1 MATIVK
7 RDSGHW
13 KAVIRL
19 PRFGV
24 RLRTKTFRL
33 RADAE
38 AWARQTEDRIQR
50 GVWRDTSEAE
60 RTSLRDALTRYEKE
74 VTPRKRSAVSEASML
89 RIIHE
94 DAGPLLDRGLSR
106 IDGGDLAGLRDKW
119 KRDGVKP
126 STTRRRMALLS
137 HLFTIAR
144 KEWRMSGLLNPVRD
158 VTLPPVRDARSR
170 RISDSELNAII
181 TASGSRE
188 LPAFV
193 RLLQES
199 AMRRGELH
207 ALRWQH
213 VNLRDATAFL
223 PATKNG
229 TSRTVPLSPGAVAIL
244 KKLPRRVDGRVFG
257 IGVNAFTKAFGR
269 AVKRARAHYEAECIE
284 KRSKPDPAFL
294 IDVRMHDERH
304 EATTRLAR
312 TFGVLDLRS
321 ITGHKDL
328 RMLARYYN
336 PDPKEL
342 AKRMRGKGNKLGE
355 TSSAANQDA

>member
-1 MATIVK
+1 MATITR

-13 KAVIRL
+13 KAIIRL

-24 RLRTKTFRL
+24 QLRAKTFRL

-38 AWARQTEDRIQR
+38 AWARQTEDQIQR

-60 RTSLRDALTRYEKE
+60 RTTLRDALTRYENE
-74 VTPRKRSAVSEASML
+74 ITPRKRSAGSEVSVL
-89 RIIHE
+89 RIIRD
-94 DAGPLLDRGLSR
+94 DAGALLDRGLSR
-106 IDGGDLAGLRDKW
+106 IDGGDLARLRDKW

-126 STTRRRMALLS
+126 STIRRRMALLS

-144 KEWRMSGLLNPVRD
+144 KEWRMSGLLNPARD
-158 VTLPPVRDARSR
+158 VTLPPVRDARTR
-170 RISDSELNAII
+170 RISDTELDAII
-181 TASGSRE
+181 AATGSHE

-229 TSRTVPLSPGAVAIL
+229 TSRTVPLSPGAIAIL
-244 KKLPRRVDGRVFG
+244 KKLPRRIDGRVFG
-257 IGVNAFTKAFGR
+257 DGVNAFTKAFGR
-269 AVKRARAHYEAECIE
+269 AVKRARSRYEAECKE
-284 KRSKPDPAFL
+284 RRAKLDPAFL
-294 IDVRMHDERH
+294 VDVRLHDERH
-304 EATTRLAR
+304 EATTRLAK

-336 PDPKEL
+336 PDPKDL
-342 AKRMRGKGNKLGE
+342 AKRMRKASTAK
-355 TSSAANQDA
+355 

>member
-1 MATIVK
+1 MATITR

-13 KAVIRL
+13 KAIIRL

-24 RLRTKTFRL
+24 RLRAKTFRL

-38 AWARQTEDRIQR
+38 AWARQTEDQIQR

-60 RTSLRDALTRYEKE
+60 RTSLRDALTRYENE
-74 VTPRKRSAVSEASML
+74 VTPRKRSAVSEASVL
-89 RIIHE
+89 RIIRE
-94 DAGPLLDRGLSR
+94 DAGSLLDRGLQR
-106 IDGGDLAGLRDKW
+106 VDGGDLARLRDKW

-126 STTRRRMALLS
+126 ATIRRRMALLS
-137 HLFTIAR
+137 HLFTVAR
-144 KEWRMSGLLNPVRD
+144 KEWGMSGLQNPARD
-158 VTLPPVRDARSR
+158 VALPVVRDARSR
-170 RISDSELNAII
+170 RVTDPELEAII
-181 TASGSRE
+181 AATGSSE

-193 RLLQES
+193 RLLQET

-213 VNLRDATAFL
+213 VNLPDATAFL

-229 TSRTVPLSPGAVAIL
+229 THRTVPLSPAAIDIL
-244 KKLPRRVDGRVFG
+244 RSLPRRIDGRVFG
-257 IGVNAFTKAFGR
+257 IGINAFTKAFGR
-269 AVKRARAHYEAECIE
+269 AVRRARAQYEADCKE
-284 KRSKPDPAFL
+284 KHTKPDPAFL
-294 IDVRMHDERH
+294 VDVRLHDERH
-304 EATTRLAR
+304 EATTRLAQ

-342 AKRMRGKGNKLGE
+342 AKRMRGAGRDD
-355 TSSAANQDA
+355 SANESR

>member
-1 MATIVK
+1 MATIVR

-13 KAVIRL
+13 KAIIRL

-24 RLRTKTFRL
+24 HLRAKTFRL
-33 RADAE
+33 RTDAE
-38 AWARQTEDRIQR
+38 AWARQTEDQIQR

-60 RTSLRDALTRYEKE
+60 RTTLRDALTRYENE
-74 VTPRKRSAVSEASML
+74 VTPRKRSAVSEASL
-89 RIIHE
+89 LAIIRE

-106 IDGGDLAGLRDKW
+106 IDGGDLAHLRDKW

-137 HLFTIAR
+137 HLFTVAR
-144 KEWRMSGLLNPVRD
+144 KEWRMAGLANPARD

-170 RISDSELNAII
+170 RISDAELQAII
-181 TASGSRE
+181 AATGSRE
-188 LPAFV
+188 LPSFV
-193 RLLQES
+193 LLLQES

-207 ALRWQH
+207 ALQWQH

-229 TSRTVPLSPGAVAIL
+229 TSRTVPLSPAAVAIL
-244 KKLPRRVDGRVFG
+244 KKLPRRIDGRVFG
-257 IGVNAFTKAFGR
+257 IGVNAFTRAFGR
-269 AVKRARAHYEAECIE
+269 AVKRARAQYEADCKK
-284 KRSKPDPAFL
+284 KRTKPDPAFL
-294 IDVRMHDERH
+294 VDMRLHDERH
-304 EATTRLAR
+304 EATTRLAQ

-342 AKRMRGKGNKLGE
+342 AKRMRGPGRNGSVSK
-355 TSSAANQDA
+355 SS

>member
-1 MATIVK
+1 LGTVMATLVR

-24 RLRTKTFRL
+24 RFKTKTFRL
-33 RADAE
+33 RVDAE
-38 AWARQTEDRIQR
+38 AWARKLESEIQR
-50 GVWRDTSEAE
+50 GAWRDTTAAE
-60 RTSLRDALTRYEKE
+60 RCSLADALDRYETE
-74 VTPRKRSAVSEASML
+74 VTPHKRSADSEVSLLA
-89 RIIHE
+89 IIRA
-94 DAGPLLDRGLSR
+94 DAGTLLDTALPR
-106 IDGGDLAGLRDKW
+106 IDGGDLAKVRDKW

-126 STTRRRMALLS
+126 ATIKRRMALLS
-137 HLFTIAR
+137 HLFTVAR
-144 KEWRMSGLLNPVRD
+144 KEWKMKGLHNPVRD

-170 RISDSELNAII
+170 RIDTKELTAII
-181 TASGSRE
+181 AATGSRG
-188 LPAFV
+188 LPDFL
-193 RLLQES
+193 RLLQET

-207 ALRWQH
+207 SLRWQN

-229 TSRTVPLSPGAVAIL
+229 TSRTVPLSPAAVAIL
-244 KKLPRRVDGRVFG
+244 KKMPRRIEGRVFG
-257 IGVNAFTKAFGR
+257 GSVNAMTKAFGR
-269 AVKRARAHYEAECIE
+269 AVRRARELYEAECKA
-284 KRSKPDPAFL
+284 KRAKPDPAFL
-294 IDVRMHDERH
+294 VDVRLHDERH
-304 EATTRLAR
+304 EATTRLAK

-342 AKRMRGKGNKLGE
+342 AKRMRKG
-355 TSSAANQDA
+355 S